1 MEEACRL
8 NKKALIAMSGG
19 VDSSVAAFLT
29 KQQGFE
35 CIGATMKLF
44 NNDDVHVASEKSC
57 CSLEDV
63 EDARSVALSLGMPYY
78 VFNFT
83 DRFKEDV
90 IDRFVAAYENGA
102 TPNPCVDCNRYLKFE
117 KLFSRARE
125 LDYDYVVTGHYA
137 RIEYNEATGR
147 YNLKKAIDETKDQ
160 TYFLYSM
167 TQEQLEHTLFPL
179 GNLRK
184 TEVRKIAGENGFV
197 NAKKH
202 DSQDICFVQ
211 NGKYADF
218 IKEYTKKDYLSG
230 DFVLKDGTVLG
241 KHNGIIHYTI
251 GQRKG
256 LGISYKE
263 PLYVTEINVAENKVV
278 LGNNSD
284 LFTSTLYA
292 NNINL
297 ISVSDI
303 EKPIKIKAKVRY
315 SQSDQDATVVKV
327 DEDLIKIEF
336 DQPQRA
342 ITKGQAV
349 VLYDGDN
356 VLGGG
361 TII

>member
-1 MEEACRL
+1 M
-8 NKKALIAMSGG
+8 
-19 VDSSVAAFLT
+19 
-29 KQQGFE
+29 
-35 CIGATMKLF
+35 
-44 NNDDVHVASEKSC
+44 
-57 CSLEDV
+57 
-63 EDARSVALSLGMPYY
+63 
-78 VFNFT
+78 
-83 DRFKEDV
+83 
-90 IDRFVAAYENGA
+90 
-102 TPNPCVDCNRYLKFE
+102 
-117 KLFSRARE
+117 
-125 LDYDYVVTGHYA
+125 
-137 RIEYNEATGR
+137 
-147 YNLKKAIDETKDQ
+147 
-160 TYFLYSM
+160 
-167 TQEQLEHTLFPL
+167 
-179 GNLRK
+179 
-184 TEVRKIAGENGFV
+184 
-197 NAKKH
+197 
-202 DSQDICFVQ
+202 
-211 NGKYADF
+211 
-218 IKEYTKKDYLSG
+218 
-230 DFVLKDGTVLG
+230 LG